1 MSDIDSFKTIYSY
14 KGVDGS
20 DTATIHETSATSSI
34 KHLTIK
40 VTGARLFV
48 MDETFSSK
56 AGANLCKSSC
66 CTDNADGVVLGDL
79 DGRKFMVVCELKS
92 SYGNL
97 QGGLNQLK
105 SAYVKTCQNLSI
117 CEDFDISNYEV
128 YFILTVFDDASF
140 LSQMNTISMLPE
152 PQRKPVESLIYDMYQ
167 NGQVDRRLNSTAL
180 PFAPH
185 FHHIF
190 VSQNVK
196 LVLGK
201 STTNSVTVSL

>member
-14 KGVDGS
+14 VGVEGKDS
-20 DTATIHETSATSSI
+20 TVIHETQVDASI
-34 KHLTIK
+34 KHLTVRIA
-40 VTGARLFV
+40 GARLFT

-56 AGANLCKSSC
+56 AGANFRKSSY
-66 CTDNADGVVLGDL
+66 CTNNADGVVLGEL
-79 DGRKFMVVCELKS
+79 GGRKLLIVCELKS

-105 SAYVKTCQNLSI
+105 SAYVKICQNLSI

-140 LSQMNTISMLPE
+140 LSQMNTISMLPD

-167 NGQVDRRLNSTAL
+167 NRQVDRRLNSTAL

-190 VSQNVK
+190 VSRNVK